1 MKRDNVDSAGNALA
15 DIQAIESDIDP
26 NTPANVSLSNPPG
39 PNGGC
44 GGGQKASSTG
54 QLRNGAVGAL
64 FCLSSD
70 SGFALFSHELHS
82 VSGTALLEFLSTAA
96 RTGFVAAN
104 LG

>member
-1 MKRDNVDSAGNALA
+1 MSAVALYA
-15 DIQAIESDIDP
+15 R
-26 NTPANVSLSNPPG
+26 V
-39 PNGGC
+39 
-44 GGGQKASSTG
+44 
-54 QLRNGAVGAL
+54 
-64 FCLSSD
+64 SSD